1 MNRPNRGRAGL
12 ALRGAA
18 LAGGVMALLA
28 GCDLLKVDTPSRI
41 AAAGLETPANAALLT
56 NGAVAD
62 FECAFGGYAAMSGLI
77 GDELDDAT
85 QTADRYP
92 YDSRNIHTS
101 DRRYAV
107 NECDALGVYTPLNKA
122 RASADNVY
130 RLLQGWSDAEVP
142 KRAELSATTAV
153 YAGYGL
159 VLLGEGFCSGVIS
172 QVNGATIQ
180 YGAELQPPQLLAEAE
195 SRFTAALAAAQA
207 SGRTDLAKL
216 ALLGR
221 ARARLDAG
229 NYAGAKADAVLVDSA
244 FAFTVSASDVSD
256 RRSNRIWSQNSGGS
270 GGEATSVGALY
281 RSLNDPRV
289 PVSPVLANG
298 VQKKSVTG
306 VPLFRQGKYATANTP
321 FMLASG
327 LEARLIIAEVDARAG
342 TLAPAIATLN
352 AFRGANG
359 QPAFAGSTQA
369 DVLNDIID
377 QRRRQFFL
385 DGHHLGDL
393 IRYNLPLTPAA
404 GATYPGGG
412 VYGTSRCLPIP
423 DVERLNN
430 PNLH

>member
-18 LAGGVMALLA
+18 LAGAVTALLA
-28 GCDLLKVDTPSRI
+28 GCDLLKVETPSRI
-41 AAAGLETPANAALLT
+41 DAGALESPANAALLA

-62 FECAFGGYAAMSGLI
+62 FECAFGSYAAMSALI

-85 QTADRYP
+85 QTADRFP
-92 YDSRNIHTS
+92 YDSRNIHSS

-107 NECDALGVYTPLNKA
+107 NECDALGVYTPLNRA

-142 KRAELSATTAV
+142 NRTELSATTAV
-153 YAGYGL
+153 YAGYSL

-172 QVNGATIQ
+172 QVNGADIQ
-180 YGAELQPPQLLAEAE
+180 YGVELQPPQVLAEAE
-195 SRFTAALAAAQA
+195 ARFTTALAAAQA
-207 SGRTDLAKL
+207 AGRTDLARL

-221 ARARLDAG
+221 ARARLDGG
-229 NYAGAKADAVLVDSA
+229 NYTGAKADAALVDSA
-244 FAFTVSASDVSD
+244 FVFTVSASDVSD
-256 RRSNRIWSQNSGGS
+256 RRSNRIWSQNGVGG

-281 RSLNDPRV
+281 RALGDPRV
-289 PVSPVLANG
+289 PVAPVLVSG
-298 VQKKSVTG
+298 VVKKSVTG
-306 VPLFRQGKYATANTP
+306 VPLYRQGKYATANTP
-321 FMLASG
+321 FVLASG
-327 LEARLIIAEVDARAG
+327 LEARLIIAEADARAG
-342 TLAPAIATLN
+342 TLGPAIATLN
-352 AFRGANG
+352 AFRAANG
-359 QPAFAGSTQA
+359 QTAFGGSTQG
-369 DVLNDIID
+369 DVLADIVD

-393 IRYNLPLTPAA
+393 IRFNLPLTPAS

-412 VYGTSRCLPIP
+412 VYGSSRCLPIP